1 METVTLN
8 NGVVIP
14 VLGLGTFTL
23 SPDEAEFSV
32 TTALMNGYSLIDTAN
47 CYCNEKG
54 VGRGIRNSGV
64 RRDKI
69 FLETKLW
76 PTEFHDEDAVDK
88 TLERLGVDYIDLML
102 IHQPAGDYIAG
113 YKLLEKAYHEGKI
126 RAIGVSNFSI
136 KQLERLLKECEV
148 VPALIQ
154 SEAHPFCYQKEVVE
168 FARSHNIAFQSW
180 YPLGHGDQNLLK
192 DPVISRLSLK
202 HHKTNAEILLRWQIQ
217 MGFIAIPGSKDMNH
231 IIENLDIFDFELDSD
246 DMKEIATLDK
256 GVLYYPQNP
265 EDDPHFFDWK
275 PDIEG
280 QK

>member
-1 METVTLN
+1 MDTVTLN
-8 NGVVIP
+8 NGVVMP

-76 PTEFHDEDAVDK
+76 PTEFHDETAVDK

-102 IHQPAGDYIAG
+102 IHQPAGDYISG
-113 YKLLEKAYHEGKI
+113 YKLLEKAYKEGKI
-126 RAIGVSNFSI
+126 RALGVSNFSVA
-136 KQLERLLKECEV
+136 QLKKLISECEIM
-148 VPALIQ
+148 PAVIQ
-154 SEAHPFCYQKEVVE
+154 SEGHPYCTQKEVRE
-168 FARSHNIAFQSW
+168 FIKPYNIKFQSW
-180 YPLGHGDQNLLK
+180 SPLGHGDQNLIRN
-192 DPVISRLSLK
+192 PIISRLSLK
-202 HHKTNAEILLRWQIQ
+202 HHKTNAEILIRWQIQ
-217 MGFIAIPGSKDMNH
+217 MGFIVIPGSKNMNH
-231 IIENLDIFDFELDSD
+231 ILENLDVFDFELDED
-246 DMKEIATLDK
+246 DMNEIATLDTETM
-256 GVLYYPQNP
+256 YYPRNA
-265 EDDPHFFDWK
+265 EDDPDFFNWV